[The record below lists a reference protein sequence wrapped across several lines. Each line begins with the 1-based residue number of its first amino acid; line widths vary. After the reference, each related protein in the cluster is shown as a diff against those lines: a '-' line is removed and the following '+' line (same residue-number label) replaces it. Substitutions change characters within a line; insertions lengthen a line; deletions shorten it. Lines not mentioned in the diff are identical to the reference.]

1 MVLSTTLV
9 QSLKTRITHSRA
21 GKVRS
26 FYLMTLSKLT
36 FHSDMDYND
45 LNQISKARW
54 GQFGIRREDC
64 AALDK
69 LQEAFDWYNWGI
81 TNGDEDSMVENSQ

>member
-1 MVLSTTLV
+1 M
-9 QSLKTRITHSRA
+9 Q
-21 GKVRS
+21 
-26 FYLMTLSKLT
+26 F
-36 FHSDMDYND
+36 ND

-81 TNGDEDSMVENSQ
+81 TNGDEDSMVENTQL